1 MLYNKTIEINNH
13 KYMRIIVGLGNPGD
27 QYQKNRH
34 NIGFMALDLLL
45 GDVKWQLNKKF
56 NALTY
61 EVGDCIYLK
70 PQTFMNNSGQ
80 SVQAILSYYGL
91 MPKSLGLFNKKDAD
105 LSDVLTVVHD
115 DIDIE
120 VGKWK
125 IATDSRSG
133 GNNGVQSIIN
143 HLKTKNF
150 RRIKIGVKNE
160 LIRTRIPVEKFV
172 LQNFNAEEK
181 DIIKNV
187 LAEAIKSL

>member
-1 MLYNKTIEINNH
+1 
-13 KYMRIIVGLGNPGD
+13 MRIIVGLGNPGTE
-27 QYQKNRH
+27 YQKNRH
-34 NIGFMALDLLL
+34 NVGFMALDLLL
-45 GDVKWQLNKKF
+45 GNVKWQVNKKF
-56 NALTY
+56 KALTY
-61 EVGDCIYLK
+61 EAGDCIYLK

-91 MPKSLGLFNKKDAD
+91 IPKSLGLFNKKDAD
-105 LSDVLTVVHD
+105 LSDVLTIIHD

-120 VGKWK
+120 IGKWK
-125 IATDSRSG
+125 IAADSRSG

-150 RRIKIGVKNE
+150 KRIKIGIKND

-181 DIIKNV
+181 DIIKKV
-187 LAEAIKSL
+187 LEEVVKSL